1 MILASWIYVFQLLL
15 ILDCWLLVLI
25 SFIFAP
31 FMERRSL
38 LKSLGALAVLPG
50 LAFKNS
56 VTFKKPVLRVAHL
69 TDVHLKDKWDAPA
82 RFARCLHHVQQQPG
96 VDFILNGGDVVFDM
110 NKENMD
116 TIDTQWKLW
125 HSTIQSDC
133 SLPIHYVLG
142 NHDIWWNEN
151 DKGQALYGK
160 AYSINQLQLASPYYS
175 FNRNGWK
182 FILLDSVHLDIDG
195 TWYIGKLGDEQ
206 LAWLENELTSTPV
219 TMPVCVLSHI
229 PLLTATTMV
238 DDQTTVNRWEV
249 LGGDMHTD
257 IAQIISLFYKHPN
270 VKLCLSGHI
279 HLRDKVVYNNVTYI
293 CNGAVSGAWWEGN
306 KRETA
311 PGYGLID
318 FYADGT
324 FDEQYINY

>member
-1 MILASWIYVFQLLL
+1 
-15 ILDCWLLVLI
+15 
-25 SFIFAP
+25 
-31 FMERRSL
+31 MERRSL

-82 RFARCLHHVQQQPG
+82 RFAHCLHHVQQQPG

-206 LAWLENELTSTPV
+206 LAWLENELTSTRA